1 MWLSIM
7 GMYEY
12 DNSVFDGFDA
22 PSYIDDN
29 NVVHTLNRDDVINN
43 ILLQCAEL
51 ELVYPSIEMMK
62 FAIGVWSASNSRT
75 WDKLYKSMFLEYNP
89 IWNVD
94 ATETETETNER
105 DISRQHTG
113 SNNNTKNLSDAETRN
128 LSDAE
133 TRNLSDAETVNLTDT
148 ESVQGFNSNQWSEAK
163 KNVKAGTDTIQHTGT
178 DTILHT
184 GTDTILHTGTDNT
197 AITNNETVNDD
208 NERINTKRR
217 TGNIGVTASQDL
229 IKKEREISDFSIIE
243 YITQS
248 FKERFCLLIY

>member
-1 MWLSIM
+1 MWLSIQ
-7 GMYEY
+7 GIYEY
-12 DNSVFDGFDA
+12 DNTVFDGFDS
-22 PSYIDDN
+22 PSFTDEN

-51 ELVYPSIEMMK
+51 ELVYPSVQMMK

-113 SNNNTKNLSDAETRN
+113 SNNETVNLSDAETRN
-128 LSDAE
+128 LSD
-133 TRNLSDAETVNLTDT
+133 SETVNLTDT

-163 KNVKAGTDTIQHTGT
+163 KNVKTGT

-208 NERINTKRR
+208 NVRINTIRR

-229 IKKEREISDFSIIE
+229 IKKEREIADFSIIE
-243 YITQS
+243 FITQS
-248 FKERFCLLIY
+248 FKERFCLLVY

>member
-12 DNSVFDGFDA
+12 DNSIFDGFDA
-22 PSYIDDN
+22 PSYIDAD
-29 NVVHTLNRDDVINN
+29 NVVHTLNRNDVINN
-43 ILLQCAEL
+43 ILLNCAEL
-51 ELVYPSIEMMK
+51 ELIYPSFEMMK
-62 FAIGVWSASNSRT
+62 FAIGVWSASNQRS
-75 WDKLYKSMFLEYNP
+75 WDKLYKSMFEEYNP

-94 ATETETETNER
+94 ANEVETETNER

-113 SNNNTKNLSDAETRN
+113 TNNETLN

-148 ESVQGFNSNQWSEAK
+148 KSVQGFNSNSWSEAE
-163 KNVKAGTDTIQHTGT
+163 KNVKAGT

-197 AITNNETVNDD
+197 SISNNETVNDD
-208 NERINTKRR
+208 NEKINTKRR
-217 TGNIGVTASQDL
+217 TGNIGVTATQDL
-229 IKKEREISDFSIIE
+229 IKKEREISDFSIVE
-243 YITQS
+243 FITQS

>member
-12 DNSVFDGFDA
+12 DNTVFDGFDA
-22 PSYIDDN
+22 PSYTDDDN
-29 NVVHTLNRDDVINN
+29 VIHTLNRDDVINN

-51 ELVYPSIEMMK
+51 ELIYPSVQMMK

-75 WDKLYKSMFLEYNP
+75 WDKLYKSMFLDYNP

-113 SNNNTKNLSDAETRN
+113 SNN
-128 LSDAE
+128 
-133 TRNLSDAETVNLTDT
+133 ETVNLTDT
-148 ESVQGFNSNQWSEAK
+148 ESVQGFNNNTWSDAR
-163 KNVKAGTDTIQHTGT
+163 KNVNSGS
-178 DTILHT
+178 
-184 GTDTILHTGTDNT
+184 DNV

-208 NERINTKRR
+208 NERINNKRR

-248 FKERFCLLIY
+248 FKERFCLMIY

>member
-12 DNSVFDGFDA
+12 DNSVFDGFDS

-51 ELVYPSIEMMK
+51 ELVYPSFEMMK

-89 IWNVD
+89 MWNVD
-94 ATETETETNER
+94 AIETETETNER
-105 DISRQHTG
+105 DINRKHTG
-113 SNNNTKNLSDAETRN
+113 SNNETRN
-128 LSDAE
+128 L
-133 TRNLSDAETVNLTDT
+133 TDAETVNLTDT
-148 ESVQGFNSNQWSEAK
+148 ESVQGFNSNTWSDAK
-163 KNVKAGTDTIQHTGT
+163 KNVKSGTDNFTHTGT
-178 DTILHT
+178 DKISIAN
-184 GTDTILHTGTDNT
+184 D
-197 AITNNETVNDD
+197 ETVNDD
-208 NERINTKRR
+208 NERILSKRR

-248 FKERFCLLIY
+248 FKERFCLMIY